1 MCKNALKIL
10 TRILLIINTLTH
22 GITDETTR
30 LVGVGAARKGV
41 QEIGQARGHIVIV
54 LRRHYDVSVG
64 LFHEL
69 FVFDQNCR
77 GSFPFGTIK
86 MYWLGY

>member
-1 MCKNALKIL
+1 MIKKNIIITSGVCVQKCFKDFD
-10 TRILLIINTLTH
+10 TDLLIINTLTH

-69 FVFDQNCR
+69 FVFD
-77 GSFPFGTIK
+77 
-86 MYWLGY
+86 